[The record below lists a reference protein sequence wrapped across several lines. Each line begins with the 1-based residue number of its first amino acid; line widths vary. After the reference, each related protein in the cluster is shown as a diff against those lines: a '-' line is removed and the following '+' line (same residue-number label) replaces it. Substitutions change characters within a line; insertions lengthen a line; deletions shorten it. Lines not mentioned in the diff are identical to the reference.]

1 MNMTK
6 FIETENFLLMNE
18 LIEKLIELN
27 SNPERMGL
35 AYGNFGLGKTFS
47 LEKLTDRYDAVLL
60 RARETWSVTTALQA
74 LGEAIGVTYVSR
86 ANDMFNRIV
95 EELIKEPRVIIVDEA
110 DKLLGDRFRV
120 LEAFRD
126 IHDIANVAFLFV
138 GMESFDN
145 RLKNHRHFHSRV
157 VAKVNFKETP
167 LEDIKKFCEL
177 SDLKIE
183 SDLVEYFAKKYPNLR
198 QIKVLILRIESFWS
212 MNDIG
217 EINLKNFKIS
227 GVEYATK

>member
-6 FIETENFLLMNE
+6 FIETENFMGMNE
-18 LIEKLIELN
+18 AISKLIA
-27 SNPERMGL
+27 SHGNPERMGL

-74 LGEAIGVTYVSR
+74 LGEAIGIIYTNR
-86 ANDMFNRIV
+86 ANDMLNRIV
-95 EELIKEPRVIIVDEA
+95 EELIKEPRVIIIDEA

-126 IHDIANVAFLFV
+126 IHDMGNVAFLLV
-138 GMESFDN
+138 GMESFNN
-145 RLKNHRHFHSRV
+145 RLKNHRHFHSRIIDFTH
-157 VAKVNFKETP
+157 FKEISI
-167 LEDIKKFCEL
+167 EDMEKICKL

-183 SDLVEYFAKKYPNLR
+183 SDLVEYFVKRYPNIR
-198 QIKVLILRIESFWS
+198 QV
-212 MNDIG
+212 
-217 EINLKNFKIS
+217 KI
-227 GVEYATK
+227 